1 MGVTD
6 CEMSK
11 SALGRSGA
19 NMKRFAFLLTIG
31 GLTLAMVR
39 AADAPAAILKA
50 MPPVPPGL
58 FVPTSAFYL
67 GLGGGYDVSNFG
79 TQNVYA
85 VGTSDVYQNGLLT
98 SSGSA
103 AGPANIETTAQPA
116 VAFSAQGGYF
126 KHFYGSDWLWGA
138 KFAYSY
144 LGATSIVRNALLP
157 QAGSFT
163 PTGNNTPVPF
173 TGNALVQSFQNNI
186 THQLAFVPFI
196 GKSFDRS
203 IVYIGAGPTLSQVR
217 TTLNGLI
224 GFADIN
230 GARTDVSGSPVNFS
244 STSWVYG
251 GAATIGTT
259 YFLSQSW
266 FIDVNYTFAMTGK
279 NTSSF
284 SGPFTNPNATNGST
298 TVGTMVGTS
307 AAQLITQGITAT
319 INKTF

>member
-1 MGVTD
+1 
-6 CEMSK
+6 
-11 SALGRSGA
+11 
-19 NMKRFAFLLTIG
+19 MKRIVLSLAIA
-31 GLTLAMVR
+31 GLAGADASAQVR
-39 AADAPAAILKA
+39 PADAPAPLLRAV
-50 MPPVPPGL
+50 PPVS
-58 FVPTSAFYL
+58 FVPSSAFFL
-67 GLGGGYDVSNFG
+67 GVGGGYNVSNFG

-85 VGTSDVYQNGLLT
+85 VGTSNVFQNGLLT

-103 AGPANIETTAQPA
+103 AGPANIETNSQSA

-126 KHFYGSDWLWGA
+126 RHFYGSDWLWGA

-163 PTGNNTPVPF
+163 ATGSNTAVPF
-173 TGNALVQSFQNNI
+173 TGNALVQSFQTNV
-186 THQLAFVPFI
+186 THQLAFIPFI

-203 IVYIGAGPTLSQVR
+203 MIYVGAGPTLSQVR

-251 GAATIGTT
+251 GAATVGAS

-266 FIDVNYTFAMTGK
+266 FIDVNYTFAMTGN

-284 SGPFTNPNATNGST
+284 SGPFTNPNGTNGST

-307 AAQLITQGITAT
+307 AGKLITQGLTAT

>member
-1 MGVTD
+1 
-6 CEMSK
+6 
-11 SALGRSGA
+11 
-19 NMKRFAFLLTIG
+19 MKRIVLSLAIA
-31 GLTLAMVR
+31 GLAGADASAQVR
-39 AADAPAAILKA
+39 PADAPAPLLKA
-50 MPPVPPGL
+50 VLPVS
-58 FVPTSAFYL
+58 FVPSSAFFM
-67 GLGGGYDVSNFG
+67 GVGGGYNVSNFG

-85 VGTSDVYQNGLLT
+85 VGTSNVFQNGLQV

-103 AGPANIETTAQPA
+103 AGPANIETNSQSA

-126 KHFYGSDWLWGA
+126 QHFYGSDWLWGT

-163 PTGNNTPVPF
+163 ATGSNTPVPF
-173 TGNALVQSFQNNI
+173 TGNALVQSFQTNV

-203 IVYIGAGPTLSQVR
+203 MIYVGAGPTLSQVR

-251 GAATIGTT
+251 GAATVGAS

-266 FIDVNYTFAMTGK
+266 FIDVNYTFAMTGN

-284 SGPFTNPNATNGST
+284 SGPFTNPNGTNGST

-307 AAQLITQGITAT
+307 AGKLITQGLTAT

>member
-1 MGVTD
+1 MKQIIFVLAIAGLAAADASAQVT
-6 CEMSK
+6 
-11 SALGRSGA
+11 
-19 NMKRFAFLLTIG
+19 
-31 GLTLAMVR
+31 
-39 AADAPAAILKA
+39 AADAPVSMLKA
-50 MPPVPPGL
+50 VPPVS
-58 FVPTSAFYL
+58 FVPSSSFFL
-67 GLGGGYDVSNFG
+67 GVGGGYNVSTFG
-79 TQNVYA
+79 TQNVFA
-85 VGTSDVYQNGLLT
+85 VGTSNVFQNGLLT

-103 AGPANIETTAQPA
+103 AGPANIETNSQSE

-126 KHFYGSDWLWGA
+126 QHFYGSDWLWGA

-163 PTGNNTPVPF
+163 PTGSNTAVPF
-173 TGNALVQSFQNNI
+173 TGNALVQSFQTNV
-186 THQLAFVPFI
+186 THQLTFIPFI

-203 IVYIGAGPTLSQVR
+203 MIYIGAGPTLSQVR

-230 GARTDVSGSPVNFS
+230 GTRTDVSGSPVNFS
-244 STSWVYG
+244 STNWVYG
-251 GAATIGTT
+251 GAATVGAS

-266 FIDVNYTFAMTGK
+266 FIDVNYTFAITGN
-279 NTSSF
+279 NTSGF
-284 SGPFTNPNATNGST
+284 SGPFTNPNGANGST

-307 AAQLITQGITAT
+307 AGKLITQGIMAT

>member
-1 MGVTD
+1 
-6 CEMSK
+6 MSQ
-11 SALGRSGA
+11 SAPDKVGA
-19 NMKRFAFLLTIG
+19 GMKRIVFFLAIA
-31 GLTLAMVR
+31 GLTM
-39 AADAPAAILKA
+39 
-50 MPPVPPGL
+50 
-58 FVPTSAFYL
+58 TSATAQVRVAEAPPSLVPSSSFFL
-67 GLGGGYDVSNFG
+67 GVGGGYNVSNFG

-85 VGTSDVYQNGLLT
+85 VGTSNVYQNGLLI

-103 AGPANIETTAQPA
+103 AGPASIETNSQSS

-126 KHFYGSDWLWGA
+126 QHFYGTDWLWGA

-163 PTGNNTPVPF
+163 ATGSNIAVPF
-173 TGNALVQSFQNNI
+173 TGNALVQSFQTNV
-186 THQLAFVPFI
+186 THQMAFIPFI

-203 IVYIGAGPTLSQVR
+203 MIYFGAGPTLSQVR

-230 GARTDVSGSPVNFS
+230 GTRTDVSGSPVNFS

-251 GAATIGTT
+251 GAATIGAS
-259 YFLSQSW
+259 YFLGQSW
-266 FIDVNYTFAMTGK
+266 FIDVNYTFAATGN

-284 SGPFTNPNATNGST
+284 SGPFTNANGTNGST

-307 AAQLITQGITAT
+307 AGRLITQGIAAT

>member
-1 MGVTD
+1 VT
-6 CEMSK
+6 
-11 SALGRSGA
+11 
-19 NMKRFAFLLTIG
+19 
-31 GLTLAMVR
+31 
-39 AADAPAAILKA
+39 AADAPVSMLKA
-50 MPPVPPGL
+50 VPPVS
-58 FVPTSAFYL
+58 FVPSSSFFL
-67 GLGGGYDVSNFG
+67 GVGGGYNVSTFG
-79 TQNVYA
+79 TQNVFA
-85 VGTSDVYQNGLLT
+85 VGTSNVFQNGLLT

-103 AGPANIETTAQPA
+103 AGPANIETNSQSE

-126 KHFYGSDWLWGA
+126 QHFYGSDWLWGA

-163 PTGNNTPVPF
+163 PTGSNTAVPF
-173 TGNALVQSFQNNI
+173 TGNALVQSFQTNV
-186 THQLAFVPFI
+186 THQLTFIPFI

-203 IVYIGAGPTLSQVR
+203 MIYIGAGPTLSQVR

-230 GARTDVSGSPVNFS
+230 GTRTDVSGSPVNFS
-244 STSWVYG
+244 STNWVYG
-251 GAATIGTT
+251 GAATVGAS

-266 FIDVNYTFAMTGK
+266 FIDVNYTFAITGN
-279 NTSSF
+279 NTSGF
-284 SGPFTNPNATNGST
+284 SGPFTNPNGANGST

-307 AAQLITQGITAT
+307 AGKLITQGIMAT

>member
-1 MGVTD
+1 
-6 CEMSK
+6 
-11 SALGRSGA
+11 
-19 NMKRFAFLLTIG
+19 MKRLVF
-31 GLTLAMVR
+31 TLAMAGLVAADASAR
-39 AADAPAAILKA
+39 VSAADAPPPLLRTAA
-50 MPPVPPGL
+50 PVS
-58 FVPTSAFYL
+58 FVPASAFFL
-67 GLGGGYDVSNFG
+67 GMGGGYSVSDFG

-85 VGTSDVYQNGLLT
+85 VGTSNVYRNGLLT

-103 AGPANIETTAQPA
+103 AGPANIETNTQSA

-126 KHFYGSDWLWGA
+126 QHFYGSDWLWGA

-144 LGATSIVRNALLP
+144 LGATSMVRNALLP

-163 PTGNNTPVPF
+163 ATGSNVASPF
-173 TGNALVQSFQNNI
+173 TGNALVQSFQTNV
-186 THQLAFVPFI
+186 THQMAFIPFI

-203 IVYIGAGPTLSQVR
+203 MIYIGAGPTLSQVR

-230 GARTDVSGSPVNFS
+230 GTRTDVSGSPVNFS
-244 STSWVYG
+244 STDWVYG
-251 GAATIGTT
+251 GAATVGAS

-266 FIDVNYTFAMTGK
+266 FIDVNYTFAMTG
-279 NTSSF
+279 NNNSSF
-284 SGPFTNPNATNGST
+284 SGPFTNPNGANGST

-307 AAQLITQGITAT
+307 ASKLITQGIMAT